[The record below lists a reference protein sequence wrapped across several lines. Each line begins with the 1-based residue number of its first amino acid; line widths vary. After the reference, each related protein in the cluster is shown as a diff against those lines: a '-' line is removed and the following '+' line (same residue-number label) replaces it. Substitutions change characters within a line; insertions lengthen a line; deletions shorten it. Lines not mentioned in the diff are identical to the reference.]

1 MNKFLKIIGAV
12 AVINIV
18 ARVFGFFREAVI
30 GYQYGSTQI
39 ADSIFLAYTVPNFL
53 YLVVGGAFTTAVIS
67 IYNRKTVDRALFVKQ
82 SFTIVVL
89 SGVIM
94 TVIMLAL
101 TTPILNL
108 LDKEGSTRTTEDFE
122 LMKDLFYWM
131 MPSSILLM
139 LASWYSGLLNVNSKF
154 HLSSFAILF
163 YNIFFL
169 VIGVGL
175 SSIEAIGPLAYGIS
189 ALFSAVLMIYFLIR
203 GYRQLNSYPVGL
215 SLAQNQS
222 TRDLWIMVF
231 PLMIGG
237 GTIQIY
243 AMLQRVFVEVFALG
257 EGAVSAINYASRLTQ
272 FPQSILITAVTTVI
286 YPILSRKEAEDDH
299 ESIKG
304 LYSKGLHYL
313 LLLLGPVTIFTYFY
327 AENLV
332 QIVFEYGNF
341 TAEDTAITAP
351 VVAIFALSMFFLAVN
366 MYVTRFYYAKGD
378 SMAPVVLS
386 IFNVFIVNIGIM
398 YVMAE
403 NGYGVDSIAWG
414 TVISSIINTA
424 MLVVYAAFKYDLKLG
439 ASLNKI
445 ELLKPVIPFIVLTC
459 IMYISSE
466 YFAFGYKWITFIV
479 GTTIFGV
486 STIVLYVMF
495 QIKEIEHFY
504 TKLKSKIIKPH

>member
-30 GYQYGSTQI
+30 GYQYGSTQA
-39 ADSIFLAYTVPNFL
+39 ADSIFLAYTIPNFL

-67 IYNRKTVDRALFVKQ
+67 IYNRKTTDRALFVKQ
-82 SFTIVVL
+82 SFTIVAL
-89 SGVIM
+89 SGIIM
-94 TVIMLAL
+94 TIIMLAL

-108 LDKEGSTRTTEDFE
+108 LDKEGSVRTAEDFE

-163 YNIFFL
+163 YNMFFL

-175 SSIEAIGPLAYGIS
+175 SQIVGPVAYGIS

-203 GYRQLNSYPVGL
+203 GYRQLNTHPVGL
-215 SLAQNQS
+215 SLAQTQS

-243 AMLQRVFVEVFALG
+243 AMLQRVFVEVFTLG

-286 YPILSRKEAEDDH
+286 YPILSRKEAEEDN

-304 LYSKGLHYL
+304 LYGKGLHYL

-341 TAEDTAITAP
+341 EAKDTAITAP

-366 MYVTRFYYAKGD
+366 TYVTRFYYAKGD

-398 YVMAE
+398 YVMVQ
-403 NGYGVDSIAWG
+403 NGFGVESIAWG
-414 TVISSIINTA
+414 TVISSIINTV

-439 ASLNKI
+439 ASINKI
-445 ELLKPVIPFIVLTC
+445 ELLKPIIPFIVLTC
-459 IMYISSE
+459 IMYISGK
-466 YFAFGYKWITFIV
+466 YFVFDHKWITFIV

-504 TKLKSKIIKPH
+504 TKLKSKLIKPH

>member
-1 MNKFLKIIGAV
+1 MNKFIKIIGAV

-39 ADSIFLAYTVPNFL
+39 ADSIFLAYTLPNFL

-67 IYNRKTVDRALFVKQ
+67 IYNRKTVDQGLFVKQ

-94 TVIMLAL
+94 TGIMLAL

-108 LDKEGSTRTTEDFE
+108 LDREGSVRTAEDFA

-154 HLSSFAILF
+154 HLSSFAILI
-163 YNIFFL
+163 YNMLFL
-169 VIGVGL
+169 VIGYGL
-175 SSIEAIGPLAYGIS
+175 SNTSIGPVAYGIS
-189 ALFSAVLMIYFLIR
+189 ALLSAVLMIYFLIR
-203 GYRQLNSYPVGL
+203 GYRQLNSHPVGF
-215 SLAQNQS
+215 SLVKNQS

-243 AMLQRVFVEVFALG
+243 AMLQRVFVEVFSLG
-257 EGAVSAINYASRLTQ
+257 DGAVSAINYASRLTQ

-304 LYSKGLHYL
+304 LYSKGMHYL
-313 LLLLGPVTIFTYFY
+313 LLLLGPVTIFAYFY

-332 QIVFEYGNF
+332 QVVFEYGNF
-341 TAEDTAITAP
+341 TAKDTAAIAP
-351 VVAIFALSMFFLAVN
+351 VVAVFALSMFFLAVN
-366 MYVTRFYYAKGD
+366 TYVTRFYYAKGD

-386 IFNVFIVNIGIM
+386 IINVFIVNIGIM
-398 YVMAE
+398 YIMVQ
-403 NGYGVDSIAWG
+403 NGYGVESIAWG

-445 ELLKPVIPFIVLTC
+445 ELLKPIIPFIVLTC
-459 IMYISSE
+459 IMYVSSK
-466 YFAFGYKWITFIV
+466 YFIFDFKWITFIV

-486 STIVLYVMF
+486 STVVLYVMF

-504 TKLKSKIIKPH
+504 TKLKSKLIKSH

>member
-1 MNKFLKIIGAV
+1 MNKFIKIIGAV

-39 ADSIFLAYTVPNFL
+39 ADSIFLAYTIPNFL

-67 IYNRKTVDRALFVKQ
+67 IYNRKTVDQGLFVKQ

-89 SGVIM
+89 SGVVM

-108 LDKEGSTRTTEDFE
+108 LDKEGSVRTAEDFA

-154 HLSSFAILF
+154 HLSSFAILV
-163 YNIFFL
+163 YNMLFL
-169 VIGVGL
+169 VIGFGL
-175 SSIEAIGPLAYGIS
+175 SYIVGPIAYGVS
-189 ALFSAVLMIYFLIR
+189 ALFSAVFMIYFLIR
-203 GYRQLNSYPVGL
+203 GYRQLHSYPVGL

-243 AMLQRVFVEVFALG
+243 AMLQRVFVEVFTLG
-257 EGAVSAINYASRLTQ
+257 DGAVSAINYASRLTQ

-286 YPILSRKEAEDDH
+286 YPILSRKEAENDH

-304 LYSKGLHYL
+304 LYSKGMHYL
-313 LLLLGPVTIFTYFY
+313 LLLLGPVTIFAYFY

-332 QIVFEYGNF
+332 QVVFEYGNF
-341 TAEDTAITAP
+341 TAEDTASIAP
-351 VVAIFALSMFFLAVN
+351 VVAVFALSMFFLAVN
-366 MYVTRFYYAKGD
+366 TYVTRFYYAKGD

-386 IFNVFIVNIGIM
+386 IVNVFIVNIGIM
-398 YVMAE
+398 YIMVE
-403 NGYGVDSIAWG
+403 KGFGVESIAWG

-439 ASLNKI
+439 AGLNKI
-445 ELLKPVIPFIVLTC
+445 ELLKPIIPFIVLTC
-459 IMYISSE
+459 IMYISSK
-466 YFAFGYKWITFIV
+466 YFIFDFKWITFIV

-504 TKLKSKIIKPH
+504 TKLKSKLIKPH

>member
-1 MNKFLKIIGAV
+1 MNKFIKIIGAV

-39 ADSIFLAYTVPNFL
+39 ADSIFLAYTLPNFL

-67 IYNRKTVDRALFVKQ
+67 IYNRKATDRSLFVKQ

-89 SGVIM
+89 SGIIM

-108 LDKEGSTRTTEDFE
+108 LDKEGSTRTAEDFE
-122 LMKDLFYWM
+122 LMKHLFYWM

-154 HLSSFAILF
+154 HLSSFAILL

-175 SSIEAIGPLAYGIS
+175 SYIVGPIAYGVS
-189 ALFSAVLMIYFLIR
+189 ALFSAVLMIYFLVR
-203 GYRQLNSYPVGL
+203 GYRQLNTHHVGL
-215 SLAQNQS
+215 SLVQNQS
-222 TRDLWIMVF
+222 TRDLWVMVF

-243 AMLQRVFVEVFALG
+243 AMLQRVFVEVLSLG
-257 EGAVSAINYASRLTQ
+257 ESAVSVINYASRLTQ
-272 FPQSILITAVTTVI
+272 FPQTILITAVTTVI

-332 QIVFEYGNF
+332 QIVFEYGKF

-351 VVAIFALSMFFLAVN
+351 VVAIFAMSMFFLAVN
-366 MYVTRFYYAKGD
+366 TYVTRFYYAKGD

-398 YVMAE
+398 YVLAK
-403 NGYGVDSIAWG
+403 NGFGVDSIAWG
-414 TVISSIINTA
+414 TVISSIINTV
-424 MLVVYAAFKYDLKLG
+424 MLVGYAAFKYDLKLG
-439 ASLNKI
+439 AGLNKI
-445 ELLKPVIPFIVLTC
+445 ELLKPIIPFIVLTC

-504 TKLKSKIIKPH
+504 TKLKSKLIKSN

>member
-1 MNKFLKIIGAV
+1 MNKFIKIIGAV

-18 ARVFGFFREAVI
+18 ARIFGFFREAVI

-67 IYNRKTVDRALFVKQ
+67 IYNRKTVDQGLFVKQ
-82 SFTIVVL
+82 SFTIVLL
-89 SGVIM
+89 SGVVM

-108 LDKEGSTRTTEDFE
+108 LDKEGSVRTAEDFA
-122 LMKDLFYWM
+122 LMKELFYWM

-154 HLSSFAILF
+154 HLSSFAILV
-163 YNIFFL
+163 YNMLFL
-169 VIGVGL
+169 VIGFGL
-175 SSIEAIGPLAYGIS
+175 SYVVGPTAYGIS
-189 ALFSAVLMIYFLIR
+189 ALASAVLMIYFLIR
-203 GYRQLNSYPVGL
+203 GYRQLHSHPVGL

-243 AMLQRVFVEVFALG
+243 AMLQRVFVEVFSLG
-257 EGAVSAINYASRLTQ
+257 DGAVSAINYASRLTQ

-286 YPILSRKEAEDDH
+286 YPILSRKEAENDH

-304 LYSKGLHYL
+304 LYSKGMHYL
-313 LLLLGPVTIFTYFY
+313 LLLLGPVTIFAYFY

-332 QIVFEYGNF
+332 QVVFEYGNF
-341 TAEDTAITAP
+341 TAEDTDAIAP
-351 VVAIFALSMFFLAVN
+351 VVAVFALSMFFLAVN
-366 MYVTRFYYAKGD
+366 TYVTRFYYAKGD

-386 IFNVFIVNIGIM
+386 IINVFIVNIGIM
-398 YVMAE
+398 YVMVQ
-403 NGYGVDSIAWG
+403 NGFGVESIAWG
-414 TVISSIINTA
+414 TVISSIINTV
-424 MLVVYAAFKYDLKLG
+424 MLVVYAAFKYDLKLSAG
-439 ASLNKI
+439 LNKI
-445 ELLKPVIPFIVLTC
+445 EILKPIIPFIVLTC
-459 IMYISSE
+459 IMYVSSK
-466 YFAFGYKWITFIV
+466 YFIFDFKWITFIV

-486 STIVLYVMF
+486 STVVLYVMF

-504 TKLKSKIIKPH
+504 TKLKSKLIKPH

>member
-1 MNKFLKIIGAV
+1 MNKFIKIIGAV

-39 ADSIFLAYTVPNFL
+39 ADSIFLAYTLPNFL

-67 IYNRKTVDRALFVKQ
+67 IYNRKTVDQRLFVKQ
-82 SFTIVVL
+82 SFTIVLL
-89 SGVIM
+89 SGVVM

-101 TTPILNL
+101 TTPILNM
-108 LDKEGSTRTTEDFE
+108 LDKEGSVRTAEDFA

-139 LASWYSGLLNVNSKF
+139 LASWYSGLLNVNSKY
-154 HLSSFAILF
+154 HLSSFAILI
-163 YNIFFL
+163 YNMLFL
-169 VIGVGL
+169 VIGFGL
-175 SSIEAIGPLAYGIS
+175 SYVVGPIAYGIS

-203 GYRQLNSYPVGL
+203 GYRQLHSHPVGL
-215 SLAQNQS
+215 SLAQTQS

-237 GTIQIY
+237 GTVQIY
-243 AMLQRVFVEVFALG
+243 AMLQRVFVEVFSLG
-257 EGAVSAINYASRLTQ
+257 DGAVSAINYASRLTQ
-272 FPQSILITAVTTVI
+272 FPQTILITAVTTVI
-286 YPILSRKEAEDDH
+286 YPILSRKEAENDH

-304 LYSKGLHYL
+304 LYSKGMHYL
-313 LLLLGPVTIFTYFY
+313 LLLLGPVTIFAYFY

-332 QIVFEYGNF
+332 QVVFEYANF
-341 TAEDTAITAP
+341 TAEDTAAIAP
-351 VVAIFALSMFFLAVN
+351 VVAVFALSMFFLAVN
-366 MYVTRFYYAKGD
+366 TYVTRFYYAKGD

-386 IFNVFIVNIGIM
+386 IINVFIVNIGIM
-398 YVMAE
+398 YVMVQ
-403 NGYGVDSIAWG
+403 NGFGVESIAWG

-424 MLVVYAAFKYDLKLG
+424 MLVVYAAFKYDLKLSAG
-439 ASLNKI
+439 LNKI
-445 ELLKPVIPFIVLTC
+445 ELLKPIIPFIVLTC
-459 IMYISSE
+459 IMYVSSK
-466 YFAFGYKWITFIV
+466 YFIFDFKWITFIV

-486 STIVLYVMF
+486 STVVLYVMF

-504 TKLKSKIIKPH
+504 TKLKSKLIKPH

>member
-1 MNKFLKIIGAV
+1 MNKFIKIIGAV

-39 ADSIFLAYTVPNFL
+39 ADSIFLAYTLPNFL

-67 IYNRKTVDRALFVKQ
+67 IYNRKTVDQGLFVKQ
-82 SFTIVVL
+82 SFTIVLL
-89 SGVIM
+89 SGVVM

-108 LDKEGSTRTTEDFE
+108 LDREGSVRTAEDFA
-122 LMKDLFYWM
+122 LMKELFYWM

-154 HLSSFAILF
+154 HLSSFAILV
-163 YNIFFL
+163 YNMLFL
-169 VIGVGL
+169 VIGFGL
-175 SSIEAIGPLAYGIS
+175 SYVVGPVAYGIS
-189 ALFSAVLMIYFLIR
+189 ALASAILMIYFLIR
-203 GYRQLNSYPVGL
+203 GYRQLHSHPVGL

-243 AMLQRVFVEVFALG
+243 AMLQRVFVEVFSLG
-257 EGAVSAINYASRLTQ
+257 DGAVSAINYASRLTQ

-286 YPILSRKEAEDDH
+286 YPILSRKEAENDH
-299 ESIKG
+299 QSIKG
-304 LYSKGLHYL
+304 LYSKGMHYL
-313 LLLLGPVTIFTYFY
+313 LLLLGPVTIFAYFY

-332 QIVFEYGNF
+332 QVVFEYGNF
-341 TAEDTAITAP
+341 TAEDTAVIAP
-351 VVAIFALSMFFLAVN
+351 VVAVFALSMFFLAVN
-366 MYVTRFYYAKGD
+366 TYVTRFYYAKGD

-386 IFNVFIVNIGIM
+386 IINVFIVNIGIM
-398 YVMAE
+398 YVMVE
-403 NGYGVDSIAWG
+403 KGFGVESIAWG

-439 ASLNKI
+439 AGLNKT
-445 ELLKPVIPFIVLTC
+445 ELLKPIIPFIVLTC
-459 IMYISSE
+459 IMYVSSK
-466 YFAFGYKWITFIV
+466 YFIFDFKWITFIV

-486 STIVLYVMF
+486 STVVLYVMF

-504 TKLKSKIIKPH
+504 TKLKSKLIKPH

>member
-1 MNKFLKIIGAV
+1 MNKFIKIIGAV

-30 GYQYGSTQI
+30 GYQYGSSHI
-39 ADSIFLAYTVPNFL
+39 ADSIFLAYTLPNFL

-89 SGVIM
+89 SGIIM

-108 LDKEGSTRTTEDFE
+108 LDKEGGTRTAEDFE
-122 LMKDLFYWM
+122 LMKHLFYWM
-131 MPSSILLM
+131 MPSSIFLM

-154 HLSSFAILF
+154 HLSSFAILI

-169 VIGVGL
+169 VIGFGL
-175 SSIEAIGPLAYGIS
+175 SNIIGPEAYGIS
-189 ALFSAVLMIYFLIR
+189 ALFSAVLMIYFLVR
-203 GYRQLNSYPVGL
+203 GYRQLNSHPVGL
-215 SLAQNQS
+215 SLVQNQS

-243 AMLQRVFVEVFALG
+243 AMLQRVFVEVLSLG
-257 EGAVSAINYASRLTQ
+257 DSAVSVINYASRLTQ

-286 YPILSRKEAEDDH
+286 YPILSLKEAEDDH

-304 LYSKGLHYL
+304 LYGKGLHYL

-332 QIVFEYGNF
+332 QVVFEYGNF

-351 VVAIFALSMFFLAVN
+351 AVAIFALSMFFLAVN

-378 SMAPVVLS
+378 SMVPVVLS

-398 YVMAE
+398 YVLAE
-403 NGYGVDSIAWG
+403 NGFGVESIAWG
-414 TVISSIINTA
+414 TVISSIINTV

-439 ASLNKI
+439 ASINKV
-445 ELLKPVIPFIVLTC
+445 ELLKPIIPFIVLTC
-459 IMYISSE
+459 IMYISGK
-466 YFAFGYKWITFIV
+466 YFVFDHKWITFIV

-495 QIKEIEHFY
+495 QIKEMEHFY
-504 TKLKSKIIKPH
+504 TKLKSKLIKPH